1 MFCSILIKNISRE
14 VLIQLKLCAV
24 LNAIDINTVDKEEA
38 HPRVVPT
45 SLKQLQQNLNHFIF
59 QTMELVAGLL
69 N

>member
-14 VLIQLKLCAV
+14 VLIQLKLCVV

-45 SLKQLQQNLNHFIF
+45 SLKRLQQKLNHFIF